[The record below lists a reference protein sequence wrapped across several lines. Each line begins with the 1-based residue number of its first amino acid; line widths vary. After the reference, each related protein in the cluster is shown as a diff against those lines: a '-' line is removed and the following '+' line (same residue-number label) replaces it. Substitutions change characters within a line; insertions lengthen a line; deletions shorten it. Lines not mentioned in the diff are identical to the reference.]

1 MHTSG
6 IFVLLA
12 SFATTSAFKL
22 DGIVNGWNTSVGT
35 ARQRAAAEAKF
46 NTKVAA
52 DDGLWSNNVMTP
64 FIGKT
69 MQMTDI
75 NITERN
81 DFNTLI
87 EKSVK
92 TGTVLWTVEAGPPG
106 VFAIM
111 EEHIDGKY
119 TGVAYTAGWVSRN
132 TWIEYDNKQI
142 FGFLKIKYDWG
153 IATAISATDATLI
166 LEYWSY
172 LKGKFIMTWKLNE
185 ALLSV

>member
-1 MHTSG
+1 MHTDG

-35 ARQRAAAEAKF
+35 ARQRAAAEEKF
-46 NTKVAA
+46 NTRVAD

-81 DFNTLI
+81 AFNTVI
-87 EKSVK
+87 ENSVK
-92 TGTVLWTVEAGPPG
+92 TGTVLWTVEAGAPG
-106 VFAIM
+106 VFATM
-111 EEHIDGKY
+111 EEHIDGTY
-119 TGVAYTAGWVSRN
+119 TGVAYTAGWASRN
-132 TWIEYDNKQI
+132 TWIEYDNKDK
-142 FGFLKIKYDWG
+142 FGFKIAYDWG
-153 IATAISATDATLI
+153 IATAISATDKTLI
-166 LEYWSY
+166 LKYWSY
-172 LKGKFIMTWKLNE
+172 LKGKFIMTWELNE